1 MLDKSRVFISQHTQ
15 LITIIIVFDPMIRNP
30 TKTILVLSAN
40 PNNSSSLS
48 LAEAVREIDRC
59 LTQSKCRDRFNLTY
73 RWTARLKDVQR
84 AILEIC
90 PHFVHFSGHGAIEK
104 QLALEDETGEVSL
117 VSTEEVSELFKL
129 FTDHIEC
136 ILLDDCYLES
146 QAKAIAESA
155 PYVIGLNHATGGLA
169 TREFTAGFYNALISG
184 QSIDFAFRYALTSY
198 LKTNVSRGSI
208 PVLIKKSLNVRQPV
222 PSEDDIQLPPLHSPV
237 PNLEGLREVIS
248 RHDPTRP
255 VAIERSIPDP
265 VNQSFQSIDPL
276 STEKIPQL
284 PPSQP
289 PIPNLEELTEIYRY
303 GRLRTGVSERS
314 IPDPVNQSFQSIDP
328 LSTEKIPQLPPSQ
341 PPIPNLEEFS
351 EPLIPSKS
359 PSNNEPPQLPSVS
372 TLLKK
377 PYESSLAYWL
387 ESGKDNSNLLT
398 GLSLRQALRWS
409 EQNQIDSQE
418 QEFLSASIK
427 LENQIEEKKLEEKN
441 ALNKLAP
448 TYTTFKQLFNNNLM
462 FLPIIIPVLIMLG
475 SLMFWFR
482 SKPALN
488 DQQKTSDTGTGL
500 GDINVSN
507 NKKPILNQNLSE
519 NTVSD
524 TNQLPQSNN
533 SIGKTLKNSNIPSNA
548 SIPLTETRKI
558 NVSKIENQFLVQSS
572 SVNPRLQ
579 RSSLTSLQ
587 PINTLNRIHLRSVS
601 FSPGGKIVASSSWDK
616 RVKLWD
622 VATGRELKTFIGHQS
637 PVRVV
642 IFSPDGKTLASGS
655 ADRSVKLWDVS
666 TGRELETLRGHG
678 GSVSSI
684 TFSPDGKTLA
694 SGSADRSVKL
704 WDVSTGRELETF
716 RGFQSHVLN
725 VSFSRNGKTLVSG
738 SADRKIKF
746 WDILVGREFNTFKWH
761 RGSVLS
767 VRFSPDGQTIASGST
782 DRSVKSW
789 DMATGRELKTINGH
803 QGTVLNVSFSPD
815 GKTLVSGSTDKSIE
829 LWDVSTGQELRAF
842 NGHQDAVYS
851 VSFSPDGKTL
861 VSGSA
866 DKSIELWDVST
877 GQELRA
883 FNGHQDAVYSVGFS
897 PDGKTIASGSAD
909 KSIKLWDVS
918 TGQELKTLSGHRDSV
933 YSVGFSPDGKTIAS
947 GSADKSIK
955 LWDVS
960 TGQELKTLDSHQ
972 DAVSSLNFSPDGK
985 TLASGSWDKSVKLW
999 DVSTGRELETLNG
1012 HQGAVFSVSFSPD
1025 GKILASGSQDKSVKL
1040 WNVANPDSR

>member
-1 MLDKSRVFISQHTQ
+1 
-15 LITIIIVFDPMIRNP
+15 MIRNP

-666 TGRELETLRGHG
+666 TGRELET
-678 GSVSSI
+678 
-684 TFSPDGKTLA
+684 
-694 SGSADRSVKL
+694 
-704 WDVSTGRELETF
+704 F

-815 GKTLVSGSTDKSIE
+815 GKTLVSGST
-829 LWDVSTGQELRAF
+829 
-842 NGHQDAVYS
+842 
-851 VSFSPDGKTL
+851 
-861 VSGSA
+861 

>member
-1 MLDKSRVFISQHTQ
+1 
-15 LITIIIVFDPMIRNP
+15 MIRNP

-666 TGRELETLRGHG
+666 TGRELET
-678 GSVSSI
+678 
-684 TFSPDGKTLA
+684 
-694 SGSADRSVKL
+694 
-704 WDVSTGRELETF
+704 F

-918 TGQELKTLSGHRDSV
+918 TGQELKTL
-933 YSVGFSPDGKTIAS
+933 
-947 GSADKSIK
+947 
-955 LWDVS
+955 
-960 TGQELKTLDSHQ
+960 DSHQ

>member
-1 MLDKSRVFISQHTQ
+1 
-15 LITIIIVFDPMIRNP
+15 MIRNP

-90 PHFVHFSGHGAIEK
+90 PHFVHFSGHGAKEK
-104 QLALEDETGEVSL
+104 GLALEDETGEVNL
-117 VSTEEVSELFKL
+117 VSTEEVSELFTL

-136 ILLDDCYLES
+136 ILLNDCYLES

-255 VAIERSIPDP
+255 VAI
-265 VNQSFQSIDPL
+265 
-276 STEKIPQL
+276 
-284 PPSQP
+284 
-289 PIPNLEELTEIYRY
+289 
-303 GRLRTGVSERS
+303 ERS

-666 TGRELETLRGHG
+666 TGRELET
-678 GSVSSI
+678 
-684 TFSPDGKTLA
+684 
-694 SGSADRSVKL
+694 
-704 WDVSTGRELETF
+704 F

-877 GQELRA
+877 GQEL
-883 FNGHQDAVYSVGFS
+883 
-897 PDGKTIASGSAD
+897 
-909 KSIKLWDVS
+909 
-918 TGQELKTLSGHRDSV
+918 KTLSGHRDSV

>member
-1 MLDKSRVFISQHTQ
+1 
-15 LITIIIVFDPMIRNP
+15 MIRNP

-666 TGRELETLRGHG
+666 TGRELET
-678 GSVSSI
+678 
-684 TFSPDGKTLA
+684 
-694 SGSADRSVKL
+694 
-704 WDVSTGRELETF
+704 F

>member
-1 MLDKSRVFISQHTQ
+1 
-15 LITIIIVFDPMIRNP
+15 
-30 TKTILVLSAN
+30 
-40 PNNSSSLS
+40 
-48 LAEAVREIDRC
+48 
-59 LTQSKCRDRFNLTY
+59 
-73 RWTARLKDVQR
+73 
-84 AILEIC
+84 
-90 PHFVHFSGHGAIEK
+90 
-104 QLALEDETGEVSL
+104 
-117 VSTEEVSELFKL
+117 
-129 FTDHIEC
+129 
-136 ILLDDCYLES
+136 
-146 QAKAIAESA
+146 
-155 PYVIGLNHATGGLA
+155 
-169 TREFTAGFYNALISG
+169 
-184 QSIDFAFRYALTSY
+184 
-198 LKTNVSRGSI
+198 
-208 PVLIKKSLNVRQPV
+208 
-222 PSEDDIQLPPLHSPV
+222 
-237 PNLEGLREVIS
+237 
-248 RHDPTRP
+248 
-255 VAIERSIPDP
+255 
-265 VNQSFQSIDPL
+265 
-276 STEKIPQL
+276 
-284 PPSQP
+284 
-289 PIPNLEELTEIYRY
+289 
-303 GRLRTGVSERS
+303 
-314 IPDPVNQSFQSIDP
+314 P

-666 TGRELETLRGHG
+666 TGRELET
-678 GSVSSI
+678 
-684 TFSPDGKTLA
+684 
-694 SGSADRSVKL
+694 
-704 WDVSTGRELETF
+704 F

-861 VSGSA
+861 VSG
-866 DKSIELWDVST
+866 
-877 GQELRA
+877 
-883 FNGHQDAVYSVGFS
+883 
-897 PDGKTIASGSAD
+897 
-909 KSIKLWDVS
+909 
-918 TGQELKTLSGHRDSV
+918 
-933 YSVGFSPDGKTIAS
+933 
-947 GSADKSIK
+947 
-955 LWDVS
+955 
-960 TGQELKTLDSHQ
+960 
-972 DAVSSLNFSPDGK
+972 
-985 TLASGSWDKSVKLW
+985 
-999 DVSTGRELETLNG
+999 
-1012 HQGAVFSVSFSPD
+1012 
-1025 GKILASGSQDKSVKL
+1025 
-1040 WNVANPDSR
+1040 